1 MIEFDR
7 VSKKYPSANAVRDFS
22 LSVQDGEFFGLLGPN
37 GAGKTTL
44 VRMASSLT
52 PITSGSISINGVK
65 VDRNDTKAKSMI
77 GVVPQYT
84 NLESELTAFDNLEY
98 HGLLYGIPKPKR
110 RQKIEELLEFTQL
123 SERSRD
129 KAKSFSGGMQ
139 RKLMIAKTLMHEP
152 AIMLL
157 DEPTVGLDALARRKI
172 WDLLKSMN
180 EGGLTI
186 LLTTHYLEEAE
197 SLCARVGMIDEGRLI
212 ALGSPKDIVESLG
225 PYVLEHFE
233 DSKTAVDFFT
243 DRKSALDASF
253 GLLGEFKVREANL
266 EDAFISLTNKRL
278 VEKDA
283 V

>member
-1 MIEFDR
+1 VIEFDR